1 MPDPSNT
8 ELALQICFGIFGM
21 LGTIATLASLHHR
34 DSLGCILIRR
44 WIQPRRTRMIPMLV
58 VSPLCLTDRYL
69 DHDGDIE
76 ATAGAYEDANEQ
88 VNTTVPFERRTT
100 LPPAYEQCGPSS
112 LSHVDS
118 FDDAASHDK
127 VGEVSLSK
135 DQSHTSQSS
144 LTETLDAGSA
154 LS

>member
-44 WIQPRRTRMIPMLV
+44 WIQPRRSRMIPMLV
-58 VSPLCLTDRYL
+58 VSPLCLTYRYL
-69 DHDGDIE
+69 DHDDDIE
-76 ATAGAYEDANEQ
+76 ATPDAYEDANER
-88 VNTTVPFERRTT
+88 VDAAVPFERRTT
-100 LPPAYEQCGPSS
+100 LPPAYEQYGPSS

-135 DQSHTSQSS
+135 DQSYTSRLS
-144 LTETLDAGSA
+144 LTEALDVESA
-154 LS
+154 PS